1 MSSRNM
7 HGPFQFC
14 EEDHQVHWVL
24 VHCQKP
30 KLTETF
36 SKCRPIFWELTY
48 KNRQAPRYGYEVIK
62 CEKNVILA
70 ALAKVLRLG
79 PFLPQKQ
86 Q

>member
-48 KNRQAPRYGYEVIK
+48 KNRQAP
-62 CEKNVILA
+62 
-70 ALAKVLRLG
+70 
-79 PFLPQKQ
+79 
-86 Q
+86 

>member
-14 EEDHQVHWVL
+14 EEDQVHWVL

-30 KLTETF
+30 KLTGTY

-48 KNRQAPRYGYEVIK
+48 KKRQAPQYGYEVIK
-62 CEKNVILA
+62 REKNVILA